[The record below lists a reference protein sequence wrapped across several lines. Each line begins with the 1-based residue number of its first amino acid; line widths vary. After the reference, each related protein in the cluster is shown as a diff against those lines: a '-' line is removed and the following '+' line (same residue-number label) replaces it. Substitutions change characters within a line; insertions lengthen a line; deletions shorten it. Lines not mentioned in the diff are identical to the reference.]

1 MSVGGVSKVYGQQV
15 SMEWDNEFGDIGNIE
30 TESQDNTQSWLQT
43 LDRGRVSVMSASSS
57 TNTSR
62 RSSMELELSR
72 GESWMSAMC
81 LD

>member
-72 GESWMSAMC
+72 GESVMSIIF

>member
-15 SMEWDNEFGDIGNIE
+15 SMEWDNEFGDNGNIE
-30 TESQDNTQSWLQT
+30 TESQDNTQSWLQA
-43 LDRGRVSVMSASSS
+43 LDRGRVSVMSANSS

-72 GESWMSAMC
+72 GESLMSIHHVS
-81 LD
+81 